1 MDSRPVSVP
10 IIRYSRLCFPL
21 ITMDHSVNNNLI
33 EAHPKLGESTHRGGK
48 STRSEDC
55 NRGDIEIF
63 GASSTPCF
71 QKYQQSGRGKQA
83 LAKRGKNLEVWEG
96 QMPLPKLSAPPNL
109 LLHCA
114 SWYSRVIVDYLI
126 KHCFPMDQSCEN
138 TILIHH
144 FLKFVGNC
152 VIAVELIIYPS
163 FLLS

>member
-71 QKYQQSGRGKQA
+71 QKYQQSGRGK
-83 LAKRGKNLEVWEG
+83 
-96 QMPLPKLSAPPNL
+96 
-109 LLHCA
+109 
-114 SWYSRVIVDYLI
+114 
-126 KHCFPMDQSCEN
+126 
-138 TILIHH
+138 
-144 FLKFVGNC
+144 
-152 VIAVELIIYPS
+152 
-163 FLLS
+163 